1 MTRSV
6 MSVTPIRCTG
16 ENDVEEMF
24 AFGFMRRALVAGVLV
39 AGLSSYFGVFVVQ
52 RRLSF
57 LGSGLAHA
65 AFGGVALGLLL
76 HLEPLWIAVPFTALV
91 ALAINWVKDQTQLS
105 GDTAI
110 GIFFA
115 VAMALG
121 VIFLSLREDYATDA
135 FAYLF
140 GSILY
145 VSVADI
151 WMAAGLVAA
160 TAGLYR
166 WWPRWAYATF
176 DTELARADR
185 LSVQRDDYLLSV
197 LLAVAIVV
205 SAKIVGILLVAAFL
219 VLPAASARL
228 VTTRFAMTT
237 AIAVIVGVATAAVGL
252 VVSFYVDLPTGA
264 TIIMVQAAA
273 FVGATFMSR
282 TSRLT

>member
-1 MTRSV
+1 M
-6 MSVTPIRCTG
+6 
-16 ENDVEEMF
+16 EDLF
-24 AFGFMRRALVAGVLV
+24 AFSFMRRALIAGVLV

-76 HLEPLWIAVPFTALV
+76 HMEPLWIAVPFTALV
-91 ALAINWVKDQTQLS
+91 ALGINWVKDQTQLS
-105 GDTAI
+105 ADTAI

-121 VIFLSLREDYATDA
+121 VIFLSFREDYATDA

-145 VSVADI
+145 VSLVDI
-151 WMAAGLVAA
+151 WMAVGLVAV
-160 TAGLYR
+160 TAALYR

-176 DTELARADR
+176 DSELARSDR

-228 VTTRFAMTT
+228 VTTRFATT
-237 AIAVIVGVATAAVGL
+237 TLVAVLVGVASAAAGL
-252 VVSFYVDLPTGA
+252 VTSFYADLPTGA
-264 TIIMVQAAA
+264 TIILVQAAV
-273 FVGATFMSR
+273 FVSATIGSR
-282 TSRLT
+282 ARGLT